1 MDCSCHLDNYQTW
14 LIAVAVVLTEGGNHA
29 EEMSGGAA
37 IIVTP
42 LIPFRIAHAWQLRK
56 ILI

>member
-1 MDCSCHLDNYQTW
+1 M
-14 LIAVAVVLTEGGNHA
+14 AVVLSEGGNQA

-42 LIPFRIAHAWQLRK
+42 LIPFRIAQAWQLREL
-56 ILI
+56 LISGKNKRV